1 VNPAGGRADRR
12 DVPYKTEGPYFVNLD
27 APAPL
32 SRTTAVARDQR
43 YASDGGRTP
52 VPPHKRRKRSIRV
65 RPAWIFVLL
74 AASWLGWAYS
84 TPGGPS
90 ARIRGW
96 IDHTRGV
103 VAEASVNPDVRRSA
117 AYFNNLYATQGSYPN
132 LSDTAIQ
139 TSPGFG
145 LSETL
150 VYCGPRAIVLQ
161 SLSSGGSLSRLLLAG
176 KDLGNVPGTHGCPSN
191 LAHPAP
197 WTLAKQ

>member
-1 VNPAGGRADRR
+1 M
-12 DVPYKTEGPYFVNLD
+12 PYKTEGPYFVNLD
-27 APAPL
+27 TPARL
-32 SRTTAVARDQR
+32 ARTTPVARDQR
-43 YASDGGRTP
+43 HSADGGSNP
-52 VPPHKRRKRSIRV
+52 VPPHKRRKRKITV

-74 AASWLGWAYS
+74 VATWFAWAYT

-117 AYFNNLYATQGSYPN
+117 QYFNKLYATQGRYPN
-132 LSDTAIQ
+132 LSDEAIAA
-139 TSPGFG
+139 SPGFG

-161 SLSSGGSLSRLLLAG
+161 SLSSGGSLSRLLLDG
-176 KDLGNVPGTHGCPSN
+176 KDLGNVSSTRGCPSN

-197 WTLAKQ
+197 WKVPKK

>member
-1 VNPAGGRADRR
+1 MNPAGSRADTS

-27 APAPL
+27 APAPP
-32 SRTTAVARDQR
+32 SRTTPVARDGR
-43 YASDGGRTP
+43 RPDDSDHAP
-52 VPPHKRRKRSIRV
+52 APHKRRRRRIRV
-65 RPAWIFVLL
+65 RPGWLL
-74 AASWLGWAYS
+74 ALALASWIGWAYT

-103 VAEASVNPDVRRSA
+103 VAEATVNPDVHRNA
-117 AYFNNLYATQGSYPN
+117 EYFNGLYATQGSYPN
-132 LSDTAIQ
+132 LADSEIE

-150 VYCGPRAIVLQ
+150 VYCGPHAIVLQ
-161 SLSSGGSLSRLLLAG
+161 SLSSGGSVSRLLLNG
-176 KDLGNVPGTHGCPSN
+176 KDLGNVPDPRGCPSN

-197 WTLAKQ
+197 WKIPKS